1 MRDELESEKQISQQL
16 QGKIENLREKGT
28 IHAHAVLRAA
38 EQQRAEAMEQA
49 QKAEEEVHVAERR
62 ALAALEEMQ
71 KLQSAIEEVRGE
83 LESERL
89 VSQRRQLEVD
99 TLREQACAAG
109 GFLLTGLRPPMNT
122 VNE

>member
-1 MRDELESEKQISQQL
+1 
-16 QGKIENLREKGT
+16 
-28 IHAHAVLRAA
+28 
-38 EQQRAEAMEQA
+38 MEQA
-49 QKAEEEVHVAERR
+49 QNAEEEVHVAERR

-71 KLQSAIEEVRGE
+71 KLQSAIEKVRGE

-109 GFLLTGLRPPMNT
+109 GSLLTGLRPPMNT